1 MAKAEAYKGVFLDK
15 KTSVAYIQILF
26 FTMEL

>member
-15 KTSVAYIQILF
+15 KTSVAFILVLF
-26 FTMEL
+26 FIMEL

>member
-15 KTSVAYIQILF
+15 KTSVTFIQLLF
-26 FTMEL
+26 FTIEL